1 MVFFIACRGQT
12 MHVALTN
19 IQEAVYDF
27 FISNTSQVMQCGIN
41 QGIGIEMLELEL
53 F

>member
-1 MVFFIACRGQT
+1 MFFIACRGQT

-19 IQEAVYDF
+19 IQEEVHDF